1 MAVSRKST
9 RKNGKGSRKDR
20 KKSRKATR
28 KVSKASRKSRN
39 LSKKSRKGRKNSRK
53 AQRGGNPMEL
63 SLAQGREY
71 NEIHANQRGGAMLMG
86 APLSQISDSMLPG
99 DLRASA
105 GVAALDQ
112 NLAEIRGMQDAGP
125 VAAPPHQAGGGRK
138 GRKAR
143 KSSKKSKKNSKKS
156 KKNSKKSK
164 KASRKGSRKSRNGR
178 KAQRGGALSWAGA
191 PYNGPSMLLT
201 PAQAAKAGTADFSN
215 PLLRA

>member
-1 MAVSRKST
+1 
-9 RKNGKGSRKDR
+9 
-20 KKSRKATR
+20 
-28 KVSKASRKSRN
+28 
-39 LSKKSRKGRKNSRK
+39 
-53 AQRGGNPMEL
+53 MEL

-71 NEIHANQRGGAMLMG
+71 NEIHANQRGGAVLMG
-86 APLSQISDSMLPG
+86 APVSQISDSMLPG

-105 GVAALDQ
+105 GVARLDQ

-138 GRKAR
+138 GRKSSKKSKKPSKKSK
-143 KSSKKSKKNSKKS
+143 KSSKKSKKSRKGRKA
-156 KKNSKKSK
+156 SKKSK
-164 KASRKGSRKSRNGR
+164 KASRKGRSAGKG
-178 KAQRGGALSWAGA
+178 QRGGALSWAGA